1 MKTIRKI
8 ISAAAIVMAL
18 VLLLSSTAFAYT
30 GVATVATD
38 DLNLREGASLDYN
51 VIDCLPRGA
60 KVIINFDAG
69 YGWYQVTYNG
79 QTGYMA
85 GYYLLL
91 GDLEEEEAKAAA
103 AAAGQEYVP
112 QTQNVA
118 QVVTPAVTQTAE
130 PAPAPVQTVTTTY
143 TAPVTGSGSGS
154 IRGTD
159 VRLRSGPSMNSETI
173 TYLGNG
179 TRISVH
185 GACGAWYEVE
195 CNGNVGYVYGD
206 YVVLSGQT
214 VTYTMTAA
222 TTVESAAIYTEPVT
236 EQTYVDPTPVAQT
249 TVVETPASFVHNAA
263 KGQSIVDTANRF
275 AGTPYV
281 WGGTSP
287 TEGFD
292 CSGFVYYVYGL
303 HGYTLNRVAQAMY
316 YNGVA
321 ADLND
326 LQPGDILLFGSSV
339 YNIWHAGIYVG
350 NGIFIHSPHSGQV
363 VSTQALADTYGMRLV
378 AARRIV

>member
-1 MKTIRKI
+1 MKTFRKI
-8 ISAAAIVMAL
+8 ISAAAIVMAM
-18 VLLLSSTAFAYT
+18 VMLLSGTAFAYT

-112 QTQNVA
+112 QTQSAPQTVA
-118 QVVTPAVTQTAE
+118 QTAE
-130 PAPAPVQTVTTTY
+130 TAAAPVQTQTATY
-143 TAPVTGSGSGS
+143 TAPVTGSGSGT

-179 TRISVH
+179 TKLNVH
-185 GACGAWYEVE
+185 GACGSWYEVE
-195 CNGNVGYVYGD
+195 CGGNVGFVYGD

-222 TTVESAAIYTEPVT
+222 TTTEETVIYTEPVT
-236 EQTYVDPTPVAQT
+236 QETYVDPTPVQQT
-249 TVVETPASFVHNAA
+249 APVETPASFVHNSAT
-263 KGQSIVDTANRF
+263 GQAIVDTAMRF
-275 AGTPYV
+275 QGTPYV

-321 ADLND
+321 VDLND

-339 YNIWHAGIYVG
+339 YNIWHAGLYVG

-363 VSTQALADTYGMRLV
+363 VSTQALSDTYGMRLV

>member
-1 MKTIRKI
+1 MKKYRKMFA
-8 ISAAAIVMAL
+8 SAAM
-18 VLLLSSTAFAYT
+18 VLTLAMLLSVTAFAYT

-38 DLNLREGASLDYN
+38 DLNMREGASLDYN

-112 QTQNVA
+112 QTETLA
-118 QVVTPAVTQTAE
+118 PAQTAPQ
-130 PAPAPVQTVTTTY
+130 PAETVSAPVQTVTETY
-143 TAPVTGSGSGS
+143 TAPNTGSGGGT

-179 TRISVH
+179 ANVGVH

-195 CNGNVGYVYGD
+195 YNGSVGYVYGD
-206 YVVLSGQT
+206 YVVLSGQS

-222 TTVESAAIYTEPVT
+222 TTVDDTAIYTEPVT
-236 EQTYVDPTPVAQT
+236 EETYVAGPALA
-249 TVVETPASFVHNAA
+249 ETPAAPAVVQTSFSHNAA
-263 KGQSIVDTANRF
+263 AGQAIIDTAKQF
-275 AGTPYV
+275 TGTPYR

-287 TEGFD
+287 EEGFD

-303 HGYTLNRVAQAMY
+303 HGYTLNRVAQSMY
-316 YNGVA
+316 YNGVDV
-321 ADLND
+321 DLGD
-326 LQPGDILLFGSSV
+326 LQPGDILLFGSSI
-339 YNIWHAGIYVG
+339 YNIWHAGLYVG

-363 VSTQALADTYGMRLV
+363 VSTQALSDTYGMRLV

>member
-8 ISAAAIVMAL
+8 ISAAAIVMAM
-18 VLLLSSTAFAYT
+18 VMLLSGTAFAYT

-91 GDLEEEEAKAAA
+91 GALEVEEAKAAA
-103 AAAGQEYVP
+103 AAAGVEYVP
-112 QTQNVA
+112 ETQTTAPAAENVA
-118 QVVTPAVTQTAE
+118 QVVETA
-130 PAPAPVQTVTTTY
+130 PSVVQTVVQSY
-143 TAPVTGSGSGS
+143 TAPITGSGSGS

-173 TYLGNG
+173 SYLGNG
-179 TRISVH
+179 TKVCVH
-185 GACGAWYEVE
+185 GACGSWYEVE

-206 YVVLSGQT
+206 YVILSGQT
-214 VTYTMTAA
+214 VTYAMEVA
-222 TTVESAAIYTEPVT
+222 TTTESAVIYTEPVT
-236 EQTYVDPTPVAQT
+236 TETYVDPTPVQQT
-249 TVVETPASFVHNAA
+249 EVVQTPATFVHSAA
-263 KGQSIVDTANRF
+263 KGQAIVDTAKQF
-275 AGTPYV
+275 QGTPYV

-321 ADLND
+321 VDLND

-363 VSTQALADTYGMRLV
+363 VSTQALSDTYGMRLV
-378 AARRIV
+378 AARRVV

>member
-1 MKTIRKI
+1 MGIMKTIRKI
-8 ISAAAIVMAL
+8 VSAVAIVMAM
-18 VLLLSSTAFAYT
+18 VMLLGGTAFAYT

-112 QTQNVA
+112 QNQ
-118 QVVTPAVTQTAE
+118 TPAQTVTQTVQQT
-130 PAPAPVQTVTTTY
+130 APAAVETVVQTY
-143 TAPVTGSGSGS
+143 TAPVTGSGGGT

-173 TYLGNG
+173 AYLGNG
-179 TRISVH
+179 TNLSVH
-185 GACGAWYEVE
+185 GACGSWYEVE

-222 TTVESAAIYTEPVT
+222 TTTESTVIYTEPVT
-236 EQTYVDPTPVAQT
+236 QETYVDPTPVQSAP
-249 TVVETPASFVHNAA
+249 VETPASFTHSAA
-263 KGQSIVDTANRF
+263 SGQAIVDTAMRF
-275 AGTPYV
+275 QGTPYV

-292 CSGFVYYVYGL
+292 CSGLVYYVYGL

-363 VSTQALADTYGMRLV
+363 VSTQALSDTYGMRLV